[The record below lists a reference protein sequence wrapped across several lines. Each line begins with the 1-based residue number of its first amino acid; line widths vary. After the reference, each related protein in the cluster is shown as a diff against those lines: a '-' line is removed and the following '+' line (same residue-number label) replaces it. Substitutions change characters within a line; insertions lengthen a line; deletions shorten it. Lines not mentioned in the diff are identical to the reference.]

1 MVVLD
6 YPKDL
11 LIFLKDD
18 LLKFFLNLLVLVGK
32 LHNIGTQTPYCSIEF
47 FDFRAVLWSDN
58 EAELSFIIAD
68 SHMSC
73 LRLMFRRSNS
83 KASSKVFLSR
93 QCSRFSLIV
102 LAWNRELRKTLG
114 DTFGD
119 FR

>member
-47 FDFRAVLWSDN
+47 FDFRAVFWSDN

-83 KASSKVFLSR
+83 KALLKVCLVTGVQGS
-93 QCSRFSLIV
+93 
-102 LAWNRELRKTLG
+102 A
-114 DTFGD
+114 
-119 FR
+119 

>member
-18 LLKFFLNLLVLVGK
+18 LPKFFLNLLVLVGK

-47 FDFRAVLWSDN
+47 FDFRAVFWSDN
-58 EAELSFIIAD
+58 ELVLSFIIAD

-73 LRLMFRRSNS
+73 LRLIFRRSNS
-83 KASSKVFLSR
+83 KASLKVCLVAGVQGS
-93 QCSRFSLIV
+93 
-102 LAWNRELRKTLG
+102 A
-114 DTFGD
+114 
-119 FR
+119 